1 MPLMPVFTSNYPVY
15 EPGHSHL
22 LPTPE
27 RIDALPD
34 YTGRGVTLAFIDSGF
49 YPHPDLGERVLVH
62 VDATTHKISEGALT
76 KDKVSDLSWH
86 GQMTSVIAA
95 GDGHSS
101 GGRYRGAASAA
112 SLVLIKVSSPRGLI
126 KEADILRGLEWL
138 VGNHARYN
146 VRVLNMSVGGDF
158 ESNNPN
164 HEIYQAVRALV
175 EAGVTVVAAA
185 GNRGTRFLVPPAST
199 PEAITVGGFD
209 DHNSLDESLW
219 TTYHSNYGTAYDGTA
234 KPEICAPAVWIAS
247 PILPGSSVAR
257 EAYWLGPLLETRD
270 RASLHQLLK
279 KGYAD
284 LGLSR
289 GLAMRP
295 DDNVYSMLQAR
306 INTHKIIDAN
316 HQHVDGT
323 SVSAAIAS
331 SVVAQML
338 EANSKLKPA
347 QIRELLLSTAKR
359 LPNVPH
365 DQQGGVMDAAAA
377 VLAAGAS
384 SK

>member
-1 MPLMPVFTSNYPVY
+1 MPLFTSNYPVY
-15 EPGHSHL
+15 EPGQTHL

-27 RIDALPD
+27 RIGALPE
-34 YTGRGVTLAFIDSGF
+34 YTGRGITLAFIDAGF

-62 VDATTHKISEGALT
+62 VDATTRKISEGPLT
-76 KDKVSDLSWH
+76 KENVSDLSWH

-95 GDGHSS
+95 GDGYSS
-101 GGRYRGAASAA
+101 GGRYRGAASACN
-112 SLVLIKVSSPRGLI
+112 LVLIKVSSPRGQI

-138 VGNHARYN
+138 VGNHARFK

-158 ESNNPN
+158 ESGNPD
-164 HEIYQAVRALV
+164 HPIYIAIRKLV
-175 EAGVTVVAAA
+175 KDGVTVVAAA

-209 DHNSLDESLW
+209 DHNSLDQSLW
-219 TTYHSNYGTAYDGTA
+219 STYHSNYGAAYDGTA

-257 EAYWLGPLLETRD
+257 EAHWLGPLLETRD
-270 RASLHQLLK
+270 SASLRQLLK

-284 LGLSR
+284 LGLTR

-306 INTHKIIDAN
+306 INTYKIVDAN

-331 SVVAQML
+331 SVVTQML
-338 EANSKLKPA
+338 EANPDLKPGR
-347 QIRELLLSTAKR
+347 IRDMLVASAKQV
-359 LPNVPH
+359 PNVPH
-365 DQQGGVMDAAAA
+365 RQQGGVMDAAAA
-377 VLAAGAS
+377 VRLAAESRA
-384 SK
+384 K